1 MSVLCKCVIATYF
14 AYCRIFQQSAHI
26 AYFFLHKLAFSTSI
40 LILFVFLLPISI
52 RFCYLD
58 HLVANR
64 MAPSRWMDPCGMRWG
79 SWFQAI
85 RYHIS
90 ATYLVSMQSTY
101 FFKCRIKL
109 TCLTS
114 FVCICLWVQCNC
126 RVCIFDAV
134 CDCVTILVQEL
145 CWHCSLLLL

>member
-1 MSVLCKCVIATYF
+1 MYVCHDGEPGKRGWTDRDDVWVCTGGLKQPPLGEGPDSPTGGALLGNRCIWRT
-14 AYCRIFQQSAHI
+14 
-26 AYFFLHKLAFSTSI
+26 ST
-40 LILFVFLLPISI
+40 LI
-52 RFCYLD
+52 
-58 HLVANR
+58 ANR

-90 ATYLVSMQSTY
+90 ATYLVSMQSAY
-101 FFKCRIKL
+101 FLKCRIKL

-134 CDCVTILVQEL
+134 CDCATILVQEL